1 MVKVRDIGPYRVF
14 FYSNEHEPEHVHIAR
29 DDSEVKIELF
39 TGANGK
45 PKLIYAVGMK
55 RSDIRRAK
63 KIVAENRDEFL
74 EAWRAY
80 FG

>member
-1 MVKVRDIGPYRVF
+1 MVTIRTIGPYRVF
-14 FYSNEHEPEHVHIAR
+14 FYSNEHEPEHVHVER
-29 DDSEVKIELF
+29 DDGEAKIELF

-45 PKLIYAVGMK
+45 PQVIYAVGMK
-55 RSDIRRAK
+55 KSDIRRAK
-63 KIVAENRDEFL
+63 KIVAENRTEFL